1 MSVLVPGEVVGGV
14 RPRTVEGCVGGSAP
28 PIVVMSELPESDES
42 TFRLASGEELVL
54 PGDVVP
60 DLGTVPGPTARAGH
74 PIRPARPSFRDRR
87 AAKRLRARKV
97 RRLIRHIEPWSV
109 LKISIIFYFC
119 LWIITLI
126 SGVILWNMA
135 VTSGTIDNIENFI
148 EELFALDSFDFNGDQ
163 IFRATAVGGLVLV
176 VAGSGF
182 TVLMAVLFN
191 LISDITGGVRLTVV
205 EEETARPRPRRT
217 RPRRGVRPTA
227 AAELPFLVAPEGMI
241 RVPEIV
247 DDGGSDSTVSSPQR
261 LEPTVSA
268 ELPVEVDTASADL
281 EPSVDAAPSDPP
293 AGVATAPPER

>member
-1 MSVLVPGEVVGGV
+1 MGD
-14 RPRTVEGCVGGSAP
+14 SAP
-28 PIVVMSELPESDES
+28 PIVVMSELPKSDES

-54 PGDVVP
+54 PVDVAP
-60 DLGTVPGPTARAGH
+60 DLGAVPGPMVQPA
-74 PIRPARPSFRDRR
+74 RPARPSRPSFLDRR
-87 AAKRLRARKV
+87 SAKRLRARKV

-109 LKISIIFYFC
+109 LKISLIFYFC

-135 VTSGTIDNIENFI
+135 VSSGTIDNVENFI
-148 EELFALDSFDFNGDQ
+148 EELFALDSFDFNGEQ

-191 LISDITGGVRLTVV
+191 LISDITGGMRMTVV

-227 AAELPFLVAPEGMI
+227 ASEMPFLMAPEGMI
-241 RVPEIV
+241 RVPETV
-247 DDGGSDSTVSSPQR
+247 DDVGAGPPGAPPQS
-261 LEPTVSA
+261 LEPAISA
-268 ELPVEVDTASADL
+268 EFPADVATASSDGTASIDTAS
-281 EPSVDAAPSDPP
+281 SDP
-293 AGVATAPPER
+293 

>member
-1 MSVLVPGEVVGGV
+1 MVGAGV
-14 RPRTVEGCVGGSAP
+14 RPRTMESRVGGPARP
-28 PIVVMSELPESDES
+28 VVVMSELPKSDES

-54 PGDVVP
+54 PGEVAP
-60 DLGTVPGPTARAGH
+60 DLGAVPGPMVQPA
-74 PIRPARPSFRDRR
+74 RPARPSRPSFRDRR
-87 AAKRLRARKV
+87 SAKRLRARKV

-109 LKISIIFYFC
+109 LKISLIFYFC

-135 VTSGTIDNIENFI
+135 VSSGTIDNVENFI
-148 EELFALDSFDFNGDQ
+148 EELFALDSFDFNGEQ

-191 LISDITGGVRLTVV
+191 LISDITGGMRMTVV

-227 AAELPFLVAPEGMI
+227 ASEMPFLMAPEGMI
-241 RVPEIV
+241 RVPETV
-247 DDGGSDSTVSSPQR
+247 DDVGAGPPGAPPQS
-261 LEPTVSA
+261 LEPAISA
-268 ELPVEVDTASADL
+268 EFPADVATASSDGTASIDTAS
-281 EPSVDAAPSDPP
+281 SDP
-293 AGVATAPPER
+293 